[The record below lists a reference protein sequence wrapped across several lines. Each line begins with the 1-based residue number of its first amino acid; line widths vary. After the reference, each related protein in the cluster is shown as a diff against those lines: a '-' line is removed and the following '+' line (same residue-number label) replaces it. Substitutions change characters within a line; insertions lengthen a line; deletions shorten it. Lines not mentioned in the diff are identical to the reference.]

1 MVELHTLVLNPRPPF
16 QIIVNPIVD
25 NPILIKEHLWKLRLS
40 TVNPGEPYR
49 FEVFV
54 DNVDKLRVK
63 AADKELFKQA
73 TKLIKSFDPFVKWV
87 EANITKEEKHE
98 TS

>member
-16 QIIVNPIVD
+16 QIIVKPIVD
-25 NPILIKEHLWKLRLS
+25 NPILIKEHLWKLRLAP
-40 TVNPGEPYR
+40 VNPGEPYR

-73 TKLIKSFDPFVKWV
+73 MRLIKSFDPFVKWV
-87 EANITKEEKHE
+87 EANIAKEEKHE
-98 TS
+98 TR